1 MSAKDIYDL
10 APLGSIIRYSDGT
23 PRPPERFKK
32 KLAAWENTN
41 NGGRFVRKT
50 AERTLGN
57 HTTPASFTLHQG
69 DFGSAGVVVLTVF
82 KTFSIA
88 SPHTFLV
95 VEPPKPGSIR
105 IFDRQGDEA
114 ELVHLA
120 DHRAAAEAWLAS
132 HRHPNAVLERGHGR
146 RVLQHRGREGG
157 MTTAPSLPPHDLPA
171 AAAAVL
177 FARTTKEFSSRS
189 SATTPS
195 QCCRDRVGP
204 PQLRARPRLRLGCR
218 LSHPIGPASRHD
230 RMRRDARRRPPRTR
244 TTTLPRPPDEYSVG
258 RFGFV
263 INVTRHRLDSGPSS
277 FAGWR

>member
-41 NGGRFVRKT
+41 NGGRLVRKT

-69 DFGSAGVVVLTVF
+69 DFGSAGVVVLRAF

-132 HRHPNAVLERGHGR
+132 HRHPNAVLDEVMVDESSNIAGGR
-146 RVLQHRGREGG
+146 
-157 MTTAPSLPPHDLPA
+157 A
-171 AAAAVL
+171 A
-177 FARTTKEFSSRS
+177 
-189 SATTPS
+189 
-195 QCCRDRVGP
+195 
-204 PQLRARPRLRLGCR
+204 
-218 LSHPIGPASRHD
+218 
-230 RMRRDARRRPPRTR
+230 
-244 TTTLPRPPDEYSVG
+244 
-258 RFGFV
+258 
-263 INVTRHRLDSGPSS
+263 
-277 FAGWR
+277 